1 MKSTFANKIS
11 YFILTFVFLIITAS
25 FLFSG
30 FDKFQMGTSTNVATV
45 DGTPISIKEYQT
57 ALTRQVEFFNQ
68 MMGGQGMTQKQLEEM
83 GIKTSVLNGLIQQKL
98 ILNTADQLGFVVS
111 LDEVKS
117 EIKNMPYFK
126 TNNQFDVNLYRNM
139 LQGNGYA
146 PTQFEE
152 LVGNDLK
159 QKKIDGLFDNMI
171 ISDNYLQDVAK
182 FKNNQVMVQ
191 GVKISRQGL
200 APLVSVSEQEI
211 KDYLAKPE
219 NMKAIETAYTEN
231 FSKYNKPE
239 EVKARHILITDGD
252 GKALEKI
259 KALRSK
265 VNTKNFGDIAKKETE
280 DPTGK
285 SNGGELGWFSAGRMV
300 PEFEKVAFAMK
311 KGEISEP
318 VKTQFGYHIIY
329 VEDKKGSEKQ
339 SLDSVKNELAQMAI
353 QKTKAQDLDAL
364 LKTTNDQV
372 QAQLAKGDFAAVE
385 ALAKKVD
392 GQVYKD
398 TAVNQYDQNL
408 AQTNLAPA
416 EADQIFKAAPGT
428 VLNFGN
434 PGTIYLVKVI
444 SKKVDDS
451 AKTPAQM
458 KAEVDSQTQLYS
470 RKVREELLKTMNNKA
485 KVVTNQS
492 LL

>member
-30 FDKFQMGTSTNVATV
+30 FDKFQMGTSTTVASV
-45 DGTPISIKEYQT
+45 DGTPITVKEYQT

-83 GIKTSVLNGLIQQKL
+83 GIKQSVLNGLIQQKL

-139 LQGNGYA
+139 LQGNGYN

-159 QKKIDGLFDNMI
+159 QKKVDHLFDTI
-171 ISDNYLQDVAK
+171 IVSDSYLQDVAK
-182 FKNNQVMVQ
+182 FKNNQVTVQ
-191 GVKISRQGL
+191 GVKISRQSL

-219 NMKAIETAYTEN
+219 NQKSLETAYTES

-239 EVKARHILITDGD
+239 EVKARHILVTDAD

-259 KALRSK
+259 KAIRSK
-265 VNTKNFGDIAKKETE
+265 VNAKNFGDIAKKETE

-285 SNGGELGWFSAGRMV
+285 ANGGDLGWFSAGRMV
-300 PEFEKVAFAMK
+300 PEFEKVAFGMK

-318 VKTQFGYHIIY
+318 VKTQFGYHIIM
-329 VEDKKGSEKQ
+329 VEDKKGAEKQ
-339 SLDSVKNELAQMAI
+339 SLDSVKHELAQMAI
-353 QKTKAQDLDAL
+353 QKTKASDLDKL
-364 LKTTNDQV
+364 LKTTSDEIN
-372 QAQLAKGDFAAVE
+372 AALAKGDFASVE
-385 ALAKKVD
+385 TLAKKVD
-392 GQVYKD
+392 GQVYKNTD
-398 TAVNQYDQNL
+398 VNQYDQNL
-408 AQTNLAPA
+408 AQTSLAPA
-416 EADQIFKAAPGT
+416 EADQIFKSEPGT

-434 PGTIYLVKVI
+434 PGTIFLVKVV
-444 SKKVDDS
+444 SKKVDETV
-451 AKTPAQM
+451 KTAEQM
-458 KAEVDSQTQLYS
+458 KAEVDSQNQLFS